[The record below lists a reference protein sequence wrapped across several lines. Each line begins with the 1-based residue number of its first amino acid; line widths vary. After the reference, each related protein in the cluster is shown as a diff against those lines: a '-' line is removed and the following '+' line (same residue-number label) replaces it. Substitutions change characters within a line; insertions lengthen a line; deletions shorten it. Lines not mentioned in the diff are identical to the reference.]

1 MSCPRYRF
9 VFSWL
14 VMLTL
19 GLAPLGNAH
28 SADNPANPLITDRG
42 LFRPLILIT
51 PSLDNADYRR
61 IREQLQDQRGEFE
74 RRQMVLYSIEAG
86 NGHRAGRPMTPY
98 ETQAVLEAMNVAPDG
113 PLTVI
118 LVGMDGGKKMQLEGF
133 VPPRQVFDIID
144 KMPIRQ

>member
-61 IREQLQDQRGEFE
+61 IREQLQDQRFD
-74 RRQMVLYSIEAG
+74 
-86 NGHRAGRPMTPY
+86 
-98 ETQAVLEAMNVAPDG
+98 AVKLR
-113 PLTVI
+113 
-118 LVGMDGGKKMQLEGF
+118 LVVQLSHC
-133 VPPRQVFDIID
+133 
-144 KMPIRQ
+144 